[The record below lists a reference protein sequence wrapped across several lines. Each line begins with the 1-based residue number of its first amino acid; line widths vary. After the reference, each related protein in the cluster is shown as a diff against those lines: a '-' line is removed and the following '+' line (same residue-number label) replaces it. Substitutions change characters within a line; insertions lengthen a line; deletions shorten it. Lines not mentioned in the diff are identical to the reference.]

1 MFGGSKGG
9 AGSTKK
15 SKCGVDEEAIDA
27 LFSTFADED
36 DPDQM
41 GMENI
46 AAFSEKLGV
55 DPMTDVRLL
64 VLMWR
69 LKATTKPGT
78 ILRKEFVG
86 GMTDGLR
93 KDSIEGIQSILPSL
107 DPGFLERQ
115 EFRDFYK
122 FVFQFQRE
130 GTHKTIEKDTVAVLL
145 PMVLDKN
152 RAPHLDYFVEFL
164 KVCSHQRITLDQWD
178 SFLQFQYN
186 VAVDLSNYDEDG
198 ACTCCDC
205 LITYAMCVFLTT
217 YCVRFVSVLLRAL
230 AARRVC
236 GVEEEGRRQVAS
248 NTLLCS
254 GQTAFVCADRGHPRS
269 SARPHVHLHI
279 VV

>member
-9 AGSTKK
+9 GGSGAKKATK
-15 SKCGVDEEAIDA
+15 GVDEEAIDA
-27 LFSTFADED
+27 LFSTLADED

-41 GMENI
+41 GLENI
-46 AAFSEKLGV
+46 AAFSEKLGI

-78 ILRKEFVG
+78 ILRKEFVS
-86 GMTDGLR
+86 GMANTLR
-93 KDSIEGIQSILPSL
+93 KDSIEGIQSLLPSL

-152 RAPHLDYFVEFL
+152 RAPHLEHFVEFL

-198 ACTCCDC
+198 ACTFY
-205 LITYAMCVFLTT
+205 L
-217 YCVRFVSVLLRAL
+217 FVLDYKMDL
-230 AARRVC
+230 
-236 GVEEEGRRQVAS
+236 
-248 NTLLCS
+248 
-254 GQTAFVCADRGHPRS
+254 
-269 SARPHVHLHI
+269 
-279 VV
+279 

>member
-1 MFGGSKGG
+1 MGVRALFSNDCLLGWPSLVVVVASCVGVSYYAHFAVHPSTTAPKKRKGDGLYEEPMFGGSKGG
-9 AGSTKK
+9 GGSGAKKATK
-15 SKCGVDEEAIDA
+15 GVDEEAIDA
-27 LFSTFADED
+27 LFSTLADED

-41 GMENI
+41 GLENI
-46 AAFSEKLGV
+46 AAFSEKLGI

-78 ILRKEFVG
+78 ILRKEFVS
-86 GMTDGLR
+86 GMANTLR
-93 KDSIEGIQSILPSL
+93 KDSIEGIQSLLPSL

-152 RAPHLDYFVEFL
+152 RAPHLEHFVEFL

-198 ACTCCDC
+198 ACTFY
-205 LITYAMCVFLTT
+205 L
-217 YCVRFVSVLLRAL
+217 FVL
-230 AARRVC
+230 
-236 GVEEEGRRQVAS
+236 
-248 NTLLCS
+248 
-254 GQTAFVCADRGHPRS
+254 D
-269 SARPHVHLHI
+269 
-279 VV
+279 